1 MSSSP
6 LAFFITFSTYGAWL
20 HGRDVGSIDKS
31 HNKVGTPFLPPDEG
45 RERLESSNLREA
57 PYLLDDDRR
66 SVVLQTIL
74 EVARHR
80 RWKIWACHVRTTHVH
95 VVVSADAKPEK
106 VMSDFKAYASRRLK
120 ERLNENAV
128 AKRWTQHG
136 STRYL
141 WKEEDVAA
149 KVEYV
154 LNGQGNPMAVYDGRN
169 DESEP
174 EA

>member
-1 MSSSP
+1 
-6 LAFFITFSTYGAWL
+6 
-20 HGRDVGSIDKS
+20 
-31 HNKVGTPFLPPDEG
+31 
-45 RERLESSNLREA
+45 
-57 PYLLDDDRR
+57 
-66 SVVLQTIL
+66 
-74 EVARHR
+74 
-80 RWKIWACHVRTTHVH
+80 
-95 VVVSADAKPEK
+95 
-106 VMSDFKAYASRRLK
+106 MSDFKAYASRRLK